1 LAPSV
6 AGENTFGEYPVMK
19 TVQRFLFAEILR
31 GVVFVSLGFLA
42 LFLFFD
48 LVDELKS
55 LSRFGSQGYL
65 LQHALLF
72 ISFKIPS
79 HLYELLPISVL
90 IGTIFVMSRLAQSS
104 EFTILRT
111 GGLEPWMA
119 LSSLLKLG
127 LIFVGLT
134 FFFGDY
140 AAPWAE
146 RQAQQLKAPYQGQ
159 LTLGQTGAW
168 LREKQGDQ
176 QFAVNVRRFDG
187 IDQMEDVRIHAFNER
202 GQLLA
207 ITHAQKAQIQADQ
220 WQLQQV
226 MQKSILI
233 PSTQQPAQFSTVK
246 LGNMVWPTGI
256 RADMVAA
263 ALLSPDRMS
272 TWELFGYVRHLS
284 VNNQNAQRY
293 EIEFWRKV
301 FYPLSCLVMLVL
313 ALPFAYLHFRSGH
326 IAGHVFGGVLAGI
339 SFALLNNVFSFIGH
353 LQNWQPLLTSAAPA
367 LLYSAVSLAAFW
379 WMVLRR

>member
-1 LAPSV
+1 
-6 AGENTFGEYPVMK
+6 MK
-19 TVQRFLFAEILR
+19 TVRRLLFGEIIR
-31 GVVFVSLGFLA
+31 AVVFVAVGFLA

-48 LVDELKS
+48 MVDELQS
-55 LSRFGSQGYL
+55 LSRFGGQGYL
-65 LQHALLF
+65 LQHALLY
-72 ISFKIPS
+72 ISLKIPS

-90 IGTIFVMSRLAQSS
+90 IGSIFVMARLAQSS

-119 LSSLLKLG
+119 LNSLLKLG

-146 RQAQQLKAPYQGQ
+146 RQAQKIKAPYEGQ

-168 LREKQGDQ
+168 LREKQGPQ
-176 QFAVNVRRFDG
+176 QYAVNVRRFNG
-187 IDQMEDVRIHAFNER
+187 IDQMEEVRIHAFNER

-207 ITHAQKAQIQADQ
+207 ITHAHKAQIQSGR

-226 MQKSILI
+226 DSKSILS
-233 PSTQQPAQFSTVK
+233 PNPQQPAQFSAVK
-246 LGNMVWPTGI
+246 RDNMDWPTSI
-256 RADMVAA
+256 SADMVAA

-272 TWELFGYVRHLS
+272 TWELFGYMRHLS

-313 ALPFAYLHFRSGH
+313 ALPFAYLHFRSGQ

-339 SFALLNNVFSFIGH
+339 SFALLNNLFSFIGH
-353 LQNWQPLLTSAAPA
+353 LQNWQPLLTSAAPG